1 MIESIEIKNYKVLDS
16 IEVENLAQ
24 INIFVG
30 KNNCGKTSLLEAIFL
45 NFQPSNPMNIV
56 SVVSNFI
63 RQIQVSH
70 DNLDYFFNQLDMTK
84 PIKITSSYNHQKMH
98 LQITPKTTNDFTQ
111 ILPNDINPNDI
122 NMDIDKVLD
131 KKTGAYITGLNFDIQ
146 FNGSPAVRSSFDIRR
161 NNINNVI
168 QVDYPSFSGMI
179 FPSHMALMDAASIL
193 ARLRILKKEQE
204 LLAYLQILDEKIQ
217 GIEVINGEIMIDLAD
232 MPKKISLNTMGE
244 GLKKYL
250 AILASVIVGEYKY
263 ICIDEI
269 ENGLHFESM
278 HKLLESVIKLAQK
291 TDIQLFVST
300 HSYEFLEILNA
311 ISSENQYEQIAIF
324 NIARTKLKGLQTYK
338 YDMKDLENLLKTK
351 TEFRD

>member
-204 LLAYLQILDEKIQ
+204 LLAYLQIFDEKIQ

-269 ENGLHFESM
+269 ENGLHFEST

>member
-1 MIESIEIKNYKVLDS
+1 MIESIEVKNYKVLDS

-45 NFQPSNPMNIV
+45 NFQPNNPMNIV
-56 SVVSNFI
+56 SIVSNFI
-63 RQIQVSH
+63 RQTQIRH

-84 PIKITSSYNHQKMH
+84 PIKITSSYNQQKMH
-98 LQITPKTTNDFTQ
+98 LQITPKTTNDFAQ
-111 ILPNDINPNDI
+111 ILPNDINM
-122 NMDIDKVLD
+122 NMDKILD

-146 FNGSPAVRSSFDIRR
+146 FNGNPAVRSSFDIRG

-179 FPSHMALMDAASIL
+179 FPSNLMFNALGIL
-193 ARLRILKKEQE
+193 GRLRILKKEQE
-204 LLAYLQILDEKIQ
+204 LLAHLQIFDEKIQ
-217 GIEVINGEIMIDLAD
+217 GIEVINGEIMVDLAD

-300 HSYEFLEILNA
+300 HSYEFLEILNT

>member
-204 LLAYLQILDEKIQ
+204 LLAYLQIFDEKIQ

-311 ISSENQYEQIAIF
+311 ISTDNQYEQIAIF

>member
-1 MIESIEIKNYKVLDS
+1 MIEGIEIKNYKVLDS

-204 LLAYLQILDEKIQ
+204 LLAYLQIFDEKIQ

>member
-1 MIESIEIKNYKVLDS
+1 MIESIEVKNYKVLDL

-45 NFQPSNPMNIV
+45 NFQPNNPMNIV
-56 SVVSNFI
+56 SVVSNFV
-63 RQIQVSH
+63 RQMQISH
-70 DNLDYFFNQLDMTK
+70 DDLDYFFNQLDMTK
-84 PIKITSSYNHQKMH
+84 PIKITSSYNHQKMY
-98 LQITPKTTNDFTQ
+98 LQITPKTTNDFAQ
-111 ILPNDINPNDI
+111 MLPNNINID
-122 NMDIDKVLD
+122 MDKVLD

-146 FNGSPAVRSSFDIRR
+146 FNGNPAVRSSFDIRR
-161 NNINNVI
+161 NNIDRVT
-168 QVDYPSFSGMI
+168 QADYPSFSGMI
-179 FPSHMALMDAASIL
+179 FPSNSMFNMLGIL
-193 ARLRILKKEQE
+193 GRLRILKKEQE
-204 LLAYLQILDEKIQ
+204 LLAHLQIFDEQIQ
-217 GIEVINGEIMIDLAD
+217 GIEVINGEIMVDLAD
-232 MPKKISLNTMGE
+232 MPKKISVNTMGE

-250 AILASVIVGEYKY
+250 AILASVIVGEYEY

-291 TDIQLFVST
+291 TNIQLFVST
-300 HSYEFLEILNA
+300 HSYEFLEILNT
-311 ISSENQYEQIAIF
+311 ISSKNQYEQIAIF

-338 YDMKDLENLLKTK
+338 YGMKDLENLLKTK

>member
-1 MIESIEIKNYKVLDS
+1 
-16 IEVENLAQ
+16 
-24 INIFVG
+24 
-30 KNNCGKTSLLEAIFL
+30 
-45 NFQPSNPMNIV
+45 
-56 SVVSNFI
+56 
-63 RQIQVSH
+63 
-70 DNLDYFFNQLDMTK
+70 
-84 PIKITSSYNHQKMH
+84 
-98 LQITPKTTNDFTQ
+98 
-111 ILPNDINPNDI
+111 
-122 NMDIDKVLD
+122 
-131 KKTGAYITGLNFDIQ
+131 
-146 FNGSPAVRSSFDIRR
+146 
-161 NNINNVI
+161 
-168 QVDYPSFSGMI
+168 
-179 FPSHMALMDAASIL
+179 
-193 ARLRILKKEQE
+193 
-204 LLAYLQILDEKIQ
+204 
-217 GIEVINGEIMIDLAD
+217 MIDLAD

>member
-1 MIESIEIKNYKVLDS
+1 
-16 IEVENLAQ
+16 
-24 INIFVG
+24 
-30 KNNCGKTSLLEAIFL
+30 
-45 NFQPSNPMNIV
+45 
-56 SVVSNFI
+56 
-63 RQIQVSH
+63 
-70 DNLDYFFNQLDMTK
+70 
-84 PIKITSSYNHQKMH
+84 
-98 LQITPKTTNDFTQ
+98 
-111 ILPNDINPNDI
+111 
-122 NMDIDKVLD
+122 MDIDKVLD

-204 LLAYLQILDEKIQ
+204 LLAYLQIFDEKIQ

-300 HSYEFLEILNA
+300 HSYEFLEILNT
-311 ISSENQYEQIAIF
+311 ISSKNQYEQVAIF